1 MKIRKNM
8 RILKKM
14 ATVALTAAL
23 ALSPFATVADSGDF
37 VYAAEEETP
46 KGYTPIYDIAG
57 LYAIRNDLAGN
68 YILMNDIDMTKDTSE
83 GGDYNCGTGWDSIEE
98 FRGTFDGNGHR
109 IIGMQIFGEFTND
122 YVNLGFFEEL
132 SGATVKNLGI
142 VDCNIDITIDGYGLK
157 VGSIAGLLSSGTVD
171 GCYSSGKVTVRGIDN
186 GIGGLIGQSI
196 GSSISNCYNR
206 CEIDYSG
213 INGKTY
219 VGGIFG
225 MCNIWDSRNFF
236 RHLYNA
242 GSIKG
247 ENAMVGAIAGYV
259 CISLKNCQYLK
270 TTASKGVGNKDDN
283 PDCVALS
290 EAQMKNEK
298 LFTGYDFDAI
308 WEVDPYCAYP
318 FPQLKSNRMIQLKS
332 ISLKSQPEKT
342 VYNQGETLQINDVQ
356 MDITYEDGIKTTIP
370 LTQDMLSG
378 YDMMQIGTQTV
389 IVTYGGIKT
398 SFGIE
403 VKAIP
408 VSGITIPKTVSIYRS
423 KEQLL
428 TPVITPSN
436 ATDKKVSWES
446 SRPEIVSV
454 DQSGRIKAKAAGSAV
469 ITVTASNGITANCTV
484 TVLVPAVSIQL
495 SQRALS
501 LKEGESFSITA
512 AVLPYES
519 TDSIKWRSGN
529 SAVAEVYE
537 GCIVAKKA
545 GVASIIAYTE
555 SGVQGVCAVTVQKRP
570 AQQNTENEKPSGGQG
585 TVDSGGKPNSGSTSQ
600 TGGKPNSGST
610 SQTGVT
616 KDSAMIHKVKAT
628 KAKIKSIKN
637 VKSKSMKLKLSGLS
651 NCDAYQIQYSMKKS
665 FKGVKT
671 VTKKSGSVT
680 IKKLKLKKTYYVRVR
695 TMKKIG
701 GASYYGKW
709 SGRKTVRIKK

>member
-1 MKIRKNM
+1 
-8 RILKKM
+8 
-14 ATVALTAAL
+14 
-23 ALSPFATVADSGDF
+23 
-37 VYAAEEETP
+37 
-46 KGYTPIYDIAG
+46 
-57 LYAIRNDLAGN
+57 
-68 YILMNDIDMTKDTSE
+68 
-83 GGDYNCGTGWDSIEE
+83 
-98 FRGTFDGNGHR
+98 
-109 IIGMQIFGEFTND
+109 
-122 YVNLGFFEEL
+122 
-132 SGATVKNLGI
+132 
-142 VDCNIDITIDGYGLK
+142 
-157 VGSIAGLLSSGTVD
+157 
-171 GCYSSGKVTVRGIDN
+171 
-186 GIGGLIGQSI
+186 
-196 GSSISNCYNR
+196 
-206 CEIDYSG
+206 
-213 INGKTY
+213 
-219 VGGIFG
+219 
-225 MCNIWDSRNFF
+225 
-236 RHLYNA
+236 
-242 GSIKG
+242 
-247 ENAMVGAIAGYV
+247 
-259 CISLKNCQYLK
+259 
-270 TTASKGVGNKDDN
+270 
-283 PDCVALS
+283 
-290 EAQMKNEK
+290 
-298 LFTGYDFDAI
+298 
-308 WEVDPYCAYP
+308 
-318 FPQLKSNRMIQLKS
+318 
-332 ISLKSQPEKT
+332 
-342 VYNQGETLQINDVQ
+342 
-356 MDITYEDGIKTTIP
+356 
-370 LTQDMLSG
+370 MLSG

-389 IVTYGGIKT
+389 TVTYGGIKT

-600 TGGKPNSGST
+600 TG
-610 SQTGVT
+610 VT